1 MARLE
6 KLAVELDVDAG
17 QKTKEN
23 GNKEAIT
30 MKTQKMAGIRQ
41 SRVACFHF
49 KEGEKEEEEEVNF

>member
-30 MKTQKMAGIRQ
+30 MKTTKNGRNSSIK
-41 SRVACFHF
+41 SFLF
-49 KEGEKEEEEEVNF
+49 SL